1 MTTIDKMMI
10 IAPNVIIQAFIPF
23 LVIYIFVAIV
33 WNEPLTKFVMI
44 NSSKLNPNTTIVA
57 DKRDGSNVLKMMLKK
72 VFIFEYPKS

>member
-10 IAPNVIIQAFIPF
+10 IAPNVIIQDFIPF
-23 LVIYIFVAIV
+23 RVMYIFVATV
-33 WNEPLTKFVMI
+33 WNEPFTKFVMI